1 MVRTETKATTPC
13 RKILIATRNPAK
25 VREIKAILSDIPV
38 ELVSLDEVDPE
49 RKIPEPEEK
58 GKTFAENARAKAAYY
73 AQATGLWALADDSG
87 LVVDALNGA
96 PGVRS
101 ARYAADE
108 CDKDENIDQA
118 NNAKLLRELTGIEDE
133 KRTARF
139 ICHLVLSD
147 GHKTLI
153 ETTGVING
161 RITHQ
166 PRGENGFGYDPLFL
180 VPEVGRT
187 TAELPPEEK
196 NAISHRGQA
205 VRKFAAWLK
214 NFLNT
219 STTTPTKNTDK
230 E

>member
-1 MVRTETKATTPC
+1 MARC

-25 VREIKAILSDIPV
+25 VREIKAILSGIPV
-38 ELVSLDEVDPE
+38 ELLSLEEIDPG
-49 RKIPEPEEK
+49 RKIPEPEET
-58 GKTFAENARAKAAYY
+58 GKTFAENARTKATYY
-73 AQATGLWALADDSG
+73 ARASGMWALADDSG
-87 LVVDALNGA
+87 LVVDALNGE

-101 ARYAADE
+101 ARYALDE
-108 CDKDENIDQA
+108 CNDDENIDMA

-133 KRTARF
+133 RRTARF

-180 VPEVGRT
+180 VPELGRT

-205 VRKFAAWLK
+205 VRKFAEQLR
-214 NFLNT
+214 NLLDSPTT
-219 STTTPTKNTDK
+219 SPNIAKKGEGKVNRTK
-230 E
+230 